1 MIIPILI
8 AVIVG
13 GGLLLILISRGGG
26 SKSSS
31 ANGKKGKSKGK
42 PKSQAVIIKEC
53 MKKLSHA
60 PRDPYALTTLAD
72 IYFSN
77 RDWEN
82 ALKNYNTLYEL
93 SSINSNVDKAKITL
107 RQGICH
113 YKLERYEDA
122 LTVLSLAYQSAQ
134 NGYEQNY
141 YLGCALYRANEF
153 EKAIACL
160 KKAQIIKPEATEINE
175 PLGYSYYKS
184 KHYKEALP
192 FLRNVLNENP
202 ENKETL
208 FSMACAMSECGYDDK
223 ALKVFVH
230 LRPDPTYG
238 PQSCIEA
245 GRMHMRSK
253 QTEAAIQD
261 YEIGLKIENTPPEIQ
276 VQIKYN
282 LAGLYINANN
292 LQRALTLLNQI
303 ELAVPNYK
311 DVPALITRYQELN
324 QNANLQKYLLGPTSD
339 FAVLCRKIVGIYYP
353 KGSFVKILDVNVG
366 TEYTEVI
373 CEVETPKWEDK
384 ELFRFYRTQGSI
396 GELQIRDFHATLRES
411 KCDKGICLTIGTFS
425 EEGKRYTEGRPIDL
439 VEKNKLTAILKKIT
453 S

>member
-13 GGLLLILISRGGG
+13 GGLLLILISHGGN

-31 ANGKKGKSKGK
+31 ENKKKGK
-42 PKSQAVIIKEC
+42 PKGKPKTQATVIKEC
-53 MKKLSHA
+53 LKKLSHT
-60 PRDPYALTTLAD
+60 PRDVYALTTLAD

-77 RDWEN
+77 REWEN

-93 SSINSNVDKAKITL
+93 SSINSNVDKGYITL

-113 YKLERYEDA
+113 YKLKRYDDA
-122 LTVLSLAYQSAQ
+122 LTVLSLAYQSAP

-141 YLGCALYRANEF
+141 YLGCALYQANEF

-160 KKAQIIKPEATEINE
+160 KKALTIKPEATEINE

-184 KHYKEALP
+184 KHYKESLP

-202 ENKETL
+202 ENKEAL
-208 FSMACAMSECGYDDK
+208 FSMACAMSESGFDDK

-238 PQSCIEA
+238 PQSCLEA
-245 GRMHMRSK
+245 GRMHTRVK
-253 QTEAAIQD
+253 QNDAAIQD

-276 VQIKYN
+276 VQIRYN
-282 LAGLYINANN
+282 LAALYISANN

-311 DVPALITRYQELN
+311 DVPALIARYQELN
-324 QNANLQKYLLGPTSD
+324 QNTNLQKYLLAPTSD
-339 FAVLCRKIVGIYYP
+339 FAVLCRKIVSVYFP
-353 KGSFVKILDVNVG
+353 KGSSVKILDVNVG
-366 TEYTEVI
+366 AECTEVI
-373 CEVETPKWEDK
+373 CEVDTPKWEDK
-384 ELFRFYRTQGSI
+384 EIFRFYRTQGSI
-396 GELQIRDFHATLRES
+396 GELQIRDFHGTLRET
-411 KCDKGICLTIGTFS
+411 KCDKGVCLTIGTFT

-439 VEKNKLTAILKKIT
+439 VEKNKLTAILKKIAI
-453 S
+453 